1 LKFNKTE
8 ISSKLT
14 VLQLDE
20 KPTIKGLLS
29 IPVLYLKD
37 FGILAESQ
45 KQKQQKPEKKPKD
58 VYFFS
63 RSPIAFD
70 KLHDI
75 NLDLKV
81 DIDKVEG
88 TEYKVDTIDMN
99 IVLNNG
105 VLGIAPANF
114 KYSNGQLDARLSITA
129 DTPPRFKLKMTGDNV
144 DLNGLMLQALAP
156 SPIEGNMNISL
167 DLSTSGRTSH
177 ELASNLDGKIGIT
190 LENGLLRRSRYID
203 AMFLDLI
210 DWLFTFGLTK
220 NETKFDC
227 AIATYTIK
235 QGMLNTD
242 ILYLDGPKLTVRG
255 EGTVDLN
262 SEKVDVIVNLEKK
275 KFLMNS
281 RVPIHIW
288 GTLPKPVVMPIPY
301 KQAVVSVSSYIFAP
315 FISIPAETLGSVG
328 KLLFEPGEKSS
339 CQERI
344 DKL

>member
-1 LKFNKTE
+1 
-8 ISSKLT
+8 
-14 VLQLDE
+14 
-20 KPTIKGLLS
+20 
-29 IPVLYLKD
+29 
-37 FGILAESQ
+37 
-45 KQKQQKPEKKPKD
+45 
-58 VYFFS
+58 
-63 RSPIAFD
+63 
-70 KLHDI
+70 
-75 NLDLKV
+75 
-81 DIDKVEG
+81 
-88 TEYKVDTIDMN
+88 
-99 IVLNNG
+99 
-105 VLGIAPANF
+105 
-114 KYSNGQLDARLSITA
+114 
-129 DTPPRFKLKMTGDNV
+129 MTGDNV
-144 DLNGLMLQALAP
+144 DMKGLMLQALAP
-156 SPIEGNMNISL
+156 SPIEGIMNISL

-177 ELASNLDGKIGIT
+177 EIASNLDGKIGIT

-227 AIATYTIK
+227 AIAAYTIK